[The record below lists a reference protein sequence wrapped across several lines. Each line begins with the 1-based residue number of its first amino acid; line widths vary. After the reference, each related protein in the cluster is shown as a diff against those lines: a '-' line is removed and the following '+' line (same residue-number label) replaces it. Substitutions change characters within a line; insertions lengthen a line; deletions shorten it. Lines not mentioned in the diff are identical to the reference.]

1 MGYNFVLSLLDRPSV
16 LKKNNRP
23 LTGPRKVSNSFRSK
37 EKKYIY
43 IYLSTF
49 LEMKK
54 KESKPH
60 QEEVKGDIFHWR
72 TKVPFMRQ
80 FGENTRAPSVRR
92 KCEFLP
98 PSALFVF

>member
-23 LTGPRKVSNSFRSK
+23 LTGTRKVSNSFRSK
-37 EKKYIY
+37 EKKNIY

-54 KESKPH
+54 KGRQTASRGGEGRYISLEDKSAFH
-60 QEEVKGDIFHWR
+60 EAVWGEHKSSLSQEK
-72 TKVPFMRQ
+72 M
-80 FGENTRAPSVRR
+80 
-92 KCEFLP
+92 
-98 PSALFVF
+98 

>member
-43 IYLSTF
+43 ISEHF
-49 LEMKK
+49 PRNEKK
-54 KESKPH
+54 RKANRIK
-60 QEEVKGDIFHWR
+60 
-72 TKVPFMRQ
+72 
-80 FGENTRAPSVRR
+80 RR
-92 KCEFLP
+92 
-98 PSALFVF
+98 